1 MAHGPLL
8 PLLHSHNPGPQGSAL
23 LRARVTASQSPRAT
37 LVRAGVTASRSPRV
51 TLLRPLSQPEITA
64 VPQPDRGI
72 WAGAQH
78 GSGRA
83 AGSLGVPRRAS
94 RGHRALLAAAWLRP
108 RPQHSRRASSVPSI
122 RGVPWPA
129 GQDPS
134 RSRRAAPGAWQQGMT
149 IMRPDPEDVP
159 RLDLGKKV
167 STPQDLMIEELS
179 LRNNRGSQLFQQRQR
194 RMQRFVFEHPS
205 GYRKLPGLGV
215 GGSRCTE
222 KGDPEGTA
230 NEWMAGEDAGDQ
242 QTYHSELHVAALPQG
257 GPPEVPKKTEKVLQ
271 MSKVLNP
278 DALAPG
284 YSGPLKEVPPEKFNV
299 TAIPKG
305 YRSPWQ
311 ELLSDKDNTVHGKNQ
326 PPVRPS
332 PWDFK
337 SFNRTPAPFDRA
349 LVSDLFSVPAVDLDN
364 LSVLEVISHR
374 PNFNRAAQGWV
385 RILPESDD
393 L

>member
-1 MAHGPLL
+1 MLSRSL
-8 PLLHSHNPGPQGSAL
+8 
-23 LRARVTASQSPRAT
+23 ASPCGTRGVDASPCLVSPR
-37 LVRAGVTASRSPRV
+37 GC
-51 TLLRPLSQPEITA
+51 LS
-64 VPQPDRGI
+64 
-72 WAGAQH
+72 
-78 GSGRA
+78 
-83 AGSLGVPRRAS
+83 L
-94 RGHRALLAAAWLRP
+94 
-108 RPQHSRRASSVPSI
+108 
-122 RGVPWPA
+122 PA

-134 RSRRAAPGAWQQGMT
+134 RSRRAAPGAWQQVMT
-149 IMRPDPEDVP
+149 IMRPGPEDVP
-159 RLDLGKKV
+159 QLDLGKKV

-230 NEWMAGEDAGDQ
+230 NEWMAGEDAGGQ

-311 ELLSDKDNTVHGKNQ
+311 ELLSDKDNTVHGENQ

-349 LVSDLFSVPAVDLDN
+349 LVSDLFSVPAVDLDT